1 MGRGWGLRSWHL
13 RLGPHSP
20 SARPCS
26 CRITPLQASCIPSA
40 SGLLPPH
47 FLAGVPGPL
56 PHTPSSPQV
65 TSRPSTVRFRDR
77 PLGQIQAGI
86 QPTFPTPPP
95 PKLLPDLSAASPR
108 PCSQAP
114 QTPDGLSPNPGL
126 PLGPHLRKSHRHR
139 PRGSGQ
145 SLGHG
150 PWSPSFPHHH
160 LPNPQPVLWAVCP
173 HPLCSGHSPACE
185 PALASAGLTAR
196 GSF

>member
-1 MGRGWGLRSWHL
+1 M

-95 PKLLPDLSAASPR
+95 TPSSSLTCLQHHPVHAHRHLRLQMAYPQTQACPWVPISGNPTGIAPVAQARVWDTALGAPRFPTTTSPIHSRSCGLSAPPA
-108 PCSQAP
+108 
-114 QTPDGLSPNPGL
+114 LL
-126 PLGPHLRKSHRHR
+126 
-139 PRGSGQ
+139 
-145 SLGHG
+145 
-150 PWSPSFPHHH
+150 W
-160 LPNPQPVLWAVCP
+160 PQPRL
-173 HPLCSGHSPACE
+173 
-185 PALASAGLTAR
+185 
-196 GSF
+196 

>member
-1 MGRGWGLRSWHL
+1 M

-65 TSRPSTVRFRDR
+65 TSHPSTVRFRDR

-173 HPLCSGHSPACE
+173 ACS
-185 PALASAGLTAR
+185 ALATAR
-196 GSF
+196 L